1 MATEIVYM
9 VVYQPYSISKNIIK
23 LNVCCSV
30 PCYNNQVTGISNTAG
45 IMLTKYLGL
54 DLHLNWLEF
63 FFKKVR
69 QIQPLLC
76 YANKTH
82 QRHAN
87 NFNSNLLHMI
97 AVKF

>member
-9 VVYQPYSISKNIIK
+9 VVYQHYSISKNIIK

-45 IMLTKYLGL
+45 IMLTKYLGRFAPQL
-54 DLHLNWLEF
+54 ARIF

-87 NFNSNLLHMI
+87 NFNLNLLHII